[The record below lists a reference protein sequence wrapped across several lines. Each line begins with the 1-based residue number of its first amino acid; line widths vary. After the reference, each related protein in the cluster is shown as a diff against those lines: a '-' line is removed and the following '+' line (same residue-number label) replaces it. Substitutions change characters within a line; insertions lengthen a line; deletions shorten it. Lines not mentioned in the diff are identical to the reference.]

1 MEIETKRLED
11 SIRTRV
17 EDCETLV
24 RSRITEAYVKDLGKK
39 IQCNI
44 IDAFNRKNAS
54 TIEEIRANCDVIALK
69 QAQLETRTE
78 GTLNGFRNEMDLYKK
93 EIEQK
98 ASKKLVQKM
107 NEGQIETRV
116 FFEAQ
121 FDQAKGEIKSAQQKV
136 ETLGKLVIN
145 LENEMK
151 ERDDAL
157 RKVPANVSGILKELR
172 KKMEA
177 G

>member
-1 MEIETKRLED
+1 
-11 SIRTRV
+11 
-17 EDCETLV
+17 
-24 RSRITEAYVKDLGKK
+24 
-39 IQCNI
+39 
-44 IDAFNRKNAS
+44 
-54 TIEEIRANCDVIALK
+54 
-69 QAQLETRTE
+69 
-78 GTLNGFRNEMDLYKK
+78 MDLYKK